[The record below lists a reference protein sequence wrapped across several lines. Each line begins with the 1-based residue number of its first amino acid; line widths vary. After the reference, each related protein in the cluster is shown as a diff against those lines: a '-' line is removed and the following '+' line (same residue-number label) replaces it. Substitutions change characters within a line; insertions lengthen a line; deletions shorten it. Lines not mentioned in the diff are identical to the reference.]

1 VGLRVADVDGEKH
14 QTEEYARAV
23 PTTLYA
29 VPASHPCA
37 TVERALR
44 HKALP
49 YRRVDLIPMT
59 HPPMMLARFGGRT
72 VPAVR
77 FEDGETAQGSRAII
91 RALERRVP
99 DPPLLP
105 DHPDGERAEEW
116 GEQVLQPL
124 VRRVIWAALRRAP
137 GASAS
142 YTLGANLP
150 VRLPAPVQ
158 RAMVPLVSRLE
169 SALNR
174 ATDANVRADL
184 VSLPAHLR
192 RVEDWLDEGA
202 LGGARLSAADLQV
215 AAGLRLLT
223 TIEDLAGA
231 LDRPAG
237 AYARRAFPDYPGR
250 VPAGTL
256 PDAWLRER

>member
-1 VGLRVADVDGEKH
+1 MPA
-14 QTEEYARAV
+14 
-23 PTTLYA
+23 TLYA

-49 YRRVDLIPMT
+49 YRRVDLVPMT
-59 HPPMMLARFGGRT
+59 HPPLMLTRFGART
-72 VPAVR
+72 VPAIR
-77 FEDGETAQGSRAII
+77 FEDGGSAQGSRTIL
-91 RALERRVP
+91 RELERRVP

-105 DHPDGERAEEW
+105 DHLDGERAEEW
-116 GEQVLQPL
+116 GDQVLQSL

-142 YTLGANLP
+142 YTQGANLP
-150 VRLPAPVQ
+150 VRLPAPLQ
-158 RAMVPLVSRLE
+158 RATVPLVALLE
-169 SALNR
+169 SALHR

-184 VSLPAHLR
+184 INLPAHLR
-192 RVEDWLDEGA
+192 RVEDWLDEGV
-202 LGGARLSAADLQV
+202 LGGARLNAADLQV

-223 TIEDLAGA
+223 TIEDLEGA

-256 PDAWLRER
+256 PAAWLHER